1 MVPPAIAAGRPVLW
15 MVAVSRY
22 QTNFAVPTS
31 TVAGVRVSIVH
42 ALVLSLLQGAFE
54 LFPVSSLGHTVIV
67 PALLGWPEQEAD
79 PSFLAFVV
87 MLHLGTAAALL
98 IFFWRDWVRIVAAV
112 LRSIA
117 RRELSSN
124 PDEHLGWLLVA
135 GSIPAGVLGLFLK
148 DPLTRL
154 FGQPW
159 LAALFL
165 AVNGLVLL
173 GGERL
178 RIGSH
183 SVAAASADVMLP
195 RRPIATLSFGTAF
208 GIGAAQALALLP
220 GFSRSGTSMV
230 GGLLARLN
238 HVDAARLSF
247 MLSTPLILA
256 AGALEL
262 PEVFKPGVAIGP
274 GLALMGIVVSG
285 ITAYLAVRFLMRYFQ
300 TERLDVF
307 GYYCVGFGLLSLVV
321 LGLRHTS

>member
-1 MVPPAIAAGRPVLW
+1 MSV
-15 MVAVSRY
+15 
-22 QTNFAVPTS
+22 
-31 TVAGVRVSIVH
+31 VH
-42 ALVLSLLQGAFE
+42 ALILSLLQGAFE

-67 PALLGWPEQEAD
+67 PALLGWPEQRAD

-98 IFFWRDWVRIVAAV
+98 VFFWRDWLRIIAAV

-117 RRELSSN
+117 ARELSTD
-124 PDEHLGWLLVA
+124 PDERLGWLLVA
-135 GSIPAGVLGLFLK
+135 GSVPAGVLGLFLK

-154 FGQPW
+154 FGQPG
-159 LAALFL
+159 LAAVFL
-165 AVNGLVLL
+165 TLNGLLLL

-178 RIGSH
+178 RLAGRSEAAGS
-183 SVAAASADVMLP
+183 AEGAP
-195 RRPIATLSFGTAF
+195 RRPLASLRILAAF

-247 MLSTPLILA
+247 MLATPLILA

-262 PEVFKPGVAIGP
+262 PELFKPGVTIGP
-274 GLALMGIVVSG
+274 GLAVVGLAVSG
-285 ITAYLAVRFLMRYFQ
+285 VTAFLAVRFLMRYFQ
-300 TERLDVF
+300 TERLDLF
-307 GYYCVGFGLLSLVV
+307 GYYCVGFGLFSFAV
-321 LGLRHTS
+321 LGLRHAL